1 MLDLAPELPP
11 VLADTLQI
19 EQVMLNLLHNAFD
32 AIHHAQR
39 KHREV
44 AIHTTHNGG
53 RRVEVAVTDSGPGV
67 SAEVSERLFDAFYTT
82 KPDGMG
88 MGLSISR
95 SIIESHGDVLRVTTG
110 PGGGA
115 AFRFGLPVAALRAE
129 L

>member
-1 MLDLAPELPP
+1 

-19 EQVMLNLLHNAFD
+19 EQVVLNLLHNAFD
-32 AIHHAQR
+32 AIHHAHR
-39 KHREV
+39 EHREV